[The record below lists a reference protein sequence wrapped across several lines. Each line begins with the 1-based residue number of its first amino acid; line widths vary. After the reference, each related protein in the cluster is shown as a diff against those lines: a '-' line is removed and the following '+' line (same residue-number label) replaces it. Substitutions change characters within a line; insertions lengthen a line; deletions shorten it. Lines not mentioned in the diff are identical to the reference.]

1 MVQDDSYRRLAD
13 ALEPILATERPDVL
27 CERIVA
33 GAGQLLPHD
42 SLRVYEAD
50 AAVGELVPRA
60 VRHPR
65 FAEAILRARIPLG
78 SGLNGWSASQR
89 EPVLAPQA
97 QHHPRSLFI
106 PGTPR
111 VAEALMT
118 VPLVARGGLVGQLT
132 VQRYGESSDLFSE
145 AQFELACRFG
155 ALTAVAFDN
164 ARQRSEIE
172 RLSRTDEL
180 TGLAN
185 RRGLQEELDR
195 AVALAQRHGHALA
208 LLLIDLDHFKRIND
222 CFGHRAGDAVLR
234 RVGRML
240 AERLRTGDVAARLG
254 GDEFVVVLP
263 LTDADG
269 AAVVAAEVKRALAEA
284 RIPAGGGTARVS
296 ASVGFAQRVDHESS
310 EALLARADLLM
321 YRAKRRQRRWLAP
334 PS

>member
-1 MVQDDSYRRLAD
+1 
-13 ALEPILATERPDVL
+13 
-27 CERIVA
+27 
-33 GAGQLLPHD
+33 
-42 SLRVYEAD
+42 
-50 AAVGELVPRA
+50 
-60 VRHPR
+60 
-65 FAEAILRARIPLG
+65 
-78 SGLNGWSASQR
+78 
-89 EPVLAPQA
+89 
-97 QHHPRSLFI
+97 
-106 PGTPR
+106 
-111 VAEALMT
+111 MT

-269 AAVVAAEVKRALAEA
+269 ASVVAAEVKRALAEA